1 VSACR
6 RQAHIDAPVRVVW
19 ELVSNPNRHP
29 EWIPRVV
36 AVECDE
42 IGQGCTYRRVF
53 KSPVGNQETT
63 LEIEALEDCHELTVR
78 CLDSGTF
85 NRFVVTEARG
95 GTFVDLEAGM
105 DPHSSA
111 YKVLDALTGKRFYR
125 RWTEQT
131 LQALAEAAARE
142 RAANA

>member
-1 VSACR
+1 VSAFR
-6 RQAHIDAPVRVVW
+6 RQAHIDAPVRVIW

-36 AVECDE
+36 EIECDE

-53 KSPVGNQETT
+53 KTPVGTDETT
-63 LEIEALEDCHELTVR
+63 FEIEKLDDCHELVVR

-85 NRFVVTEARG
+85 NRFVVTEAAG

-105 DPHSSA
+105 DPRSPA
-111 YKVLDALTGKRFYR
+111 YKVVDVLTGKRFYR
-125 RWTEQT
+125 RWTDQT
-131 LQALAEAAARE
+131 LQALAAAAARE
-142 RAANA
+142 QSTA